1 MAQNTTTNDGASEL
15 LLNNLLERLRSR
27 LEHILGRMP
36 LDLDFLEFTCT
47 QELVFLNAVSSQVTV
62 CPAILDSLRQLHS
75 LINLETEKREQH
87 IAVVQ
92 FEQGPAGRQR
102 MVISQEYLCKL
113 LELNLSVPCIAK
125 LLGMSRRT
133 LYRRMA
139 ESDLSVKALYST
151 MTDDELDQCVRDI
164 KSRQPHSGYRM
175 MKALLQA
182 RGLRVQYNR
191 VRASMHRV
199 DTTGVISRMIHVG
212 CIARRTY
219 SVPGPQS
226 LMHIDTNHKLIRY
239 NIVVFGGID
248 GFSRKIM
255 YLGAASNNL
264 ASTTLAF
271 FLESVEKFGFPLR
284 VRADQGVENV
294 DVARFMFT
302 VRGTGKSSFISG
314 KSVHNQRIERLWR
327 DLWTAV
333 TCIYYDVL
341 HYLEEE
347 GFLSIA
353 NETHLFC
360 CHFVFLPRL
369 QDDLDTFRNG
379 WDNHPLRTEGH
390 MTPNQLWEL
399 GRTHYPIPGPDN
411 TEGMD
416 ILNIEWENSGLPFDD
431 QSGIIVPDTAC
442 PLSDGQMTALRDAV
456 NPRGASQSF
465 GCDAYIAA
473 VQFCEQFFGL

>member
-1 MAQNTTTNDGASEL
+1 
-15 LLNNLLERLRSR
+15 
-27 LEHILGRMP
+27 MP

-62 CPAILDSLRQLHS
+62 CPAILDALTQLHN
-75 LINLETEKREQH
+75 LINLEKEQREHH

-92 FEQGPAGRQR
+92 FEEGPAGR
-102 MVISQEYLCKL
+102 MTKSPDYLSKL

-133 LYRRMA
+133 VYRRMA
-139 ESDLSVKALYST
+139 EFDLSVKALYST
-151 MTDDELDQCVRDI
+151 ITDDELDQCVREI
-164 KSRQPHSGYRM
+164 KSRQPNSGYRM

-199 DTTGVISRMIHVG
+199 DTTGVINRMVHVG

-271 FLESVEKFGFPLR
+271 FQESVEKFGFPLR
-284 VRADQGVENV
+284 VRADHGVENV
-294 DVARFMFT
+294 DVARIMFT
-302 VRGTGKSSFISG
+302 VRGTGRNSFISG

-327 DLWTAV
+327 DLWAAV

-379 WDNHPLRTEGH
+379 WDNHPLRTESH

-399 GRTHYPIPGPDN
+399 GRTHYPVPEPDN

-416 ILNIEWENSGLPFDD
+416 IPDIEWENSGLPCDD
-431 QSGIIVPDTAC
+431 HLSIIVPHTAC
-442 PLSDGQMTALRDAV
+442 PMTDGQLTSLRDAV
-456 NPRGASQSF
+456 DPRAASQSF
-465 GCDAYIAA
+465 GADIYIAA
-473 VQFCEQFFGL
+473 VQFCDQFHDL